1 MTNRLI
7 ETLADFD
14 ALARAWKTLPDTSTN
29 PLLSHDWFSAAAGTL
44 HRDQRLQVATIWR
57 GQNLVAAAP
66 LVEARRSVV
75 NRLEFIGT
83 ALLYEPCNVLYSD
96 DDALAELVRYLV
108 ALRRPLIFQRVP
120 AGGALAAVLRGARSG
135 RLVSARS
142 ASCNRVDLLGSWD
155 EYLSSRSHE
164 CRAGFPRKWKR
175 LATAGDVTF
184 ESLAPDPD
192 GAAKLLGEFMRVE
205 ASSWKFGAER
215 AMTTHPRLKEF
226 FRDLTHRFA
235 ARGQI
240 RMCFLRCGGRAV
252 AAQVGLQYGGRIWEL
267 KVGYDQRWAA
277 ASPGRLLLWQMLRDA
292 FARGLRAYEFLGAGD
307 GQQTA
312 WSTSQQTLQ
321 TFAFY
326 PYSAGGALA
335 AATDAGGA
343 LIRRA
348 SLALRRP
355 RQ

>member
-29 PLLSHDWFSAAAGTL
+29 PLLSHDWFCAAASTL
-44 HRDQRLQVATIWR
+44 HRDQRLQVATVWR

-66 LVEARRSVV
+66 LVETRRGVV
-75 NRLEFIGT
+75 RRLEFIGT
-83 ALLYEPCNVLYSD
+83 TVLYEPCNVLFCD
-96 DDALAELVRYLV
+96 EDALVELVRYLV
-108 ALRRPLIFQRVP
+108 ALRRPLSLQRVP
-120 AGGALAAVLRGARSG
+120 AGEELAAVLRSAGSG
-135 RLVSARS
+135 RLVSVRS

-155 EYLSSRSHE
+155 DYLSTRSRE

-175 LATAGDVTF
+175 LATVGDVTF

-192 GAAKLLGEFMRVE
+192 HAARLLGEFMRVE
-205 ASSWKFGAER
+205 ASSWKFGADS
-215 AMTTHPRLKEF
+215 AVATHPRLEEF
-226 FRDLTHRFA
+226 FRDLTRRFA
-235 ARGQI
+235 ARGQV
-240 RMCFLRCGGRAV
+240 RMCFLRCDGRAV
-252 AAQVGLQYGGRIWEL
+252 AAQLGLQYGGRIWEL
-267 KVGYDQRWAA
+267 KVGYDQRWGA

-292 FARGLRAYEFLGAGD
+292 FARGLKAYEFLGAGD

-312 WSTSQQTLQ
+312 WSTSQQSLQ

-326 PYSAGGALA
+326 PYSSGGAVA
-335 AATDAGGA
+335 AATDVGGV
-343 LIRRA
+343 LFRRA
-348 SLALRRP
+348 SVALKRP